1 METKIRSRAIF
12 ILIVVVACILGI
24 VAFPKNVQELKDNV
38 HNRIHMGLDLKGGTN
53 LVLQVQVED
62 AVNITSGETLE
73 RLKDE
78 LKAKN
83 LPYADIQP
91 DDDKTQNP
99 PIHRILIKG
108 IPQERSAD
116 LQALASNQF
125 SDWDLVRVPGDDTA
139 RLLVL
144 KASSAATIRNQALM
158 QAMDTIRRRVD
169 ALGVVEP
176 TIAEYGQGD
185 FELVVQLPG
194 VDDPSRVKDIMQST
208 ALLELKLVQDGPYSS
223 REAALAAHGGVL
235 PPDTELV
242 PGTESGNEAWYVLNR
257 IAAVTGRDLTGAE
270 PSHDSAGRP
279 NVAFHLNREGAER
292 FGRVTG
298 ANIGKLLAVVLDNR
312 IFTAPVI
319 HGQIT
324 DSGVIEG
331 GNFTPQ
337 SANDLALV
345 LRSGALPASIKYLS
359 EETVG
364 PSLGADSIRHGVIA
378 SIVGL
383 LAVMGFMLVYYR
395 GSGVNANVA
404 LALNLLILIAALVDL
419 KLFAILALGVLAAW
433 VFSPLVGG
441 IIAAVGLLVTFA
453 VGAPSPG
460 TFTLPGIAGVI
471 LTVGMGVD
479 SNVLIFERIREEL
492 RLGKAVGAAVAAG
505 FEQAFRTIIDTHVT
519 TVVSAAILFAFGT
532 GPIRG
537 FAVTLTIGLIANLFT
552 SVFASRVIFD
562 YILSRREK
570 GAALSI

>member
-1 METKIRSRAIF
+1 MDTKIRSRVIF
-12 ILIVVVACILGI
+12 ILMVFVACILGI
-24 VAFPKNVQELKDNV
+24 VGLPRNIQELKDNI
-38 HNRIHMGLDLKGGTN
+38 HNRIHLGLDLRGGMN

-62 AVNITSGETLE
+62 AVNITAGEVLE

-83 LPYADIQP
+83 IPYADLEP

-99 PIHRILIKG
+99 PLHRVLIKG
-108 IPQERSAD
+108 IPQERSVD
-116 LQALASNQF
+116 LQTMASNQF
-125 SDWDLVRVPGDDTA
+125 SDWDLVRVPGDETA
-139 RLLVL
+139 RMLVL
-144 KASSAATIRNQALM
+144 KISSAVGIRNQALV

-169 ALGVVEP
+169 ELGVVEP

-194 VDDPSRVKDIMQST
+194 VVDTSRVKDIMQST
-208 ALLELKLVQDGPYSS
+208 ALLELRMVQDGPYPS
-223 REAALAAHGGVL
+223 REAALSAHGGVL
-235 PPDTELV
+235 PPDTELIAGSS
-242 PGTESGNEAWYVLNR
+242 PEGGNETWYVLNR
-257 IAAVTGRDLTGAE
+257 IAAVTGRDLSGAE
-270 PSHDSAGRP
+270 PSHDQTGRP
-279 NVAFHLNREGAER
+279 SVTFTLNRDGAER

-298 ANIGKLLAVVLDNR
+298 ANIGKQLAIVLDNR
-312 IFTAPVI
+312 VYSAPEI

-324 DSGVIEG
+324 DRGEITG

-383 LAVMGFMLVYYR
+383 LAVMGFMLVYYL

-404 LALNLLILIAALVDL
+404 LALNLLILV
-419 KLFAILALGVLAAW
+419 AIMGYIGAVL
-433 VFSPLVGG
+433 
-441 IIAAVGLLVTFA
+441 
-453 VGAPSPG
+453 
-460 TFTLPGIAGVI
+460 TLPGIAGVI

-492 RLGKAVGAAVAAG
+492 RVGKAVGAAVAAG

-537 FAVTLTIGLIANLFT
+537 FAVTLTIGLVANLFT
-552 SVFASRVIFD
+552 SVFVSRTIFD
-562 YILSRREK
+562 YVLSRREK
-570 GAALSI
+570 GAELSI

>member
-1 METKIRSRAIF
+1 METKIRGRALA
-12 ILIVVVACILGI
+12 ILVVVVVCILGI
-24 VAFPKNVQELKDNV
+24 IGFPRNLQELKENL
-38 HNRIHMGLDLKGGTN
+38 HTRIHLGLDLKGGTN

-62 AVNITSGETLE
+62 AVNITSGEAIE

-83 LPYADIQP
+83 IPYADIQA
-91 DDDKTQNP
+91 DDDKSQNP
-99 PIHRILIKG
+99 PVHRILIKG
-108 IPQERSAD
+108 VPQERSSG
-116 LQALASNQF
+116 LQAIATGQY
-125 SDWDLVRVPGDDTA
+125 SDWDLVRVPGDETA

-144 KASSAATIRNQALM
+144 KTSAAVTIRNQAMM
-158 QAMDTIRRRVD
+158 QAMDTIRRRID

-242 PGTESGNEAWYVLNR
+242 QGSAQENGNETWYVLNR
-257 IAAVTGRDLTGAE
+257 IAAVTGRDLSGAE
-270 PSHDSAGRP
+270 PSHDQAGRP
-279 NVAFHLNREGAER
+279 SVNFTLNRDGAER

-298 ANIGKLLAVVLDNR
+298 ANIGKMLAIVLDNR
-312 IFTAPVI
+312 VYSAPEI

-324 DSGVIEG
+324 DRGEITG

-383 LAVMGFMLVYYR
+383 FAVMGFMLVYYR
-395 GSGVNANVA
+395 GAGINADVA
-404 LALNLLILIAALVDL
+404 LTLNLLILVAAMGYIG
-419 KLFAILALGVLAAW
+419 AVL
-433 VFSPLVGG
+433 
-441 IIAAVGLLVTFA
+441 
-453 VGAPSPG
+453 
-460 TFTLPGIAGVI
+460 TLPGIAGVI

-552 SVFASRVIFD
+552 SVWVSRVIFD
-562 YILSRREK
+562 YGLTRREK
-570 GAALSI
+570 GMALSI